1 MAPIKNN
8 FITEIIA
15 AGILITLVLLL
26 LNPFTWWMPDQMV
39 MMLILALLIVF
50 AVFAGLVWK
59 EKARDERELLHRTS
73 SGRVAFLSGICVLVI
88 GIAVEGY
95 AHSVDFWLVL
105 TLAVM
110 LFAKIA
116 TSIYNN
122 LNN

>member
-1 MAPIKNN
+1 MAPVKNN

-39 MMLILALLIVF
+39 MMVILALLIVF

-73 SGRVAFLSGICVLVI
+73 SGRAAFLSGICVLVI

-95 AHSVDFWLVL
+95 FHSVDFWLVL

-110 LFAKIA
+110 IFAKIA